1 MLKRATGMLVLALLC
16 FLSTISAQTT
26 NKKEVSNASDLPRFT
41 YPVKGS
47 ASELVQSDAGTF
59 NAFAAKVQSDLDNIF
74 RDYDIRDNATLRELL
89 HAKLDLQELGGDYKP
104 ALETIKQIRALEQK
118 PSAKLTSGLSD
129 EAWLEAAIE
138 TGNTTSPEFRQ
149 SFAKHYRQSLNAL
162 PWETVQDDI
171 RERLRG
177 SEINTKASALGWIE
191 TEYDPAVRTSGALDN
206 HQAWDLIGTRQF
218 FAFSDS
224 VKDQWRSEIKSYVLA
239 HNHPK

>member
-104 ALETIKQIRALEQK
+104 ALETIKQIRA
-118 PSAKLTSGLSD
+118 
-129 EAWLEAAIE
+129 IE